1 MGLFR
6 LEDLDV
12 DFIQFPIHCDHEF
25 QSWLLAE

>member
-12 DFIQFPIHCDHEF
+12 DFVQFPIHCDLDF